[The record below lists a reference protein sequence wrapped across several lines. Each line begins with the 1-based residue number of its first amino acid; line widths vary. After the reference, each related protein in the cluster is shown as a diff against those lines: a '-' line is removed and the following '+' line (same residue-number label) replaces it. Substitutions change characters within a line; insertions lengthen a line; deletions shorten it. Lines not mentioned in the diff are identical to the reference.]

1 MCSLEQAKTSFAV
14 VFKPR
19 PDGSRSLIILLV
31 LLFGLYF
38 LVGLGPM
45 NIMTPYIKMEFP
57 WGDEVKLNNW
67 LATYS
72 TVGTVLQTIA
82 IGLLLPLFSQI
93 FKWSDMTI
101 TLLSLV
107 SMLGGLIITLMAKVS
122 WVLYISALV
131 QMFSM
136 MTTTVLRSALTKLVS
151 SEDTGKVCIDCY
163 VAVNPSRSSK
173 AFLVIPDFC
182 CLWLNGCNC
191 WFAKSGG

>member
-1 MCSLEQAKTSFAV
+1 MCSLEQAKASFAV

-72 TVGTVLQTIA
+72 TVGTVLQTFA
-82 IGLLLPLFSQI
+82 VGLLLPLFSQI

-107 SMLGGLIITLMAKVS
+107 SMLGGLVITLMAKVS

-151 SEDTGKVCIDCY
+151 SEDTGKVCIF
-163 VAVNPSRSSK
+163 SS
-173 AFLVIPDFC
+173 
-182 CLWLNGCNC
+182 
-191 WFAKSGG
+191 